1 MKKRKNY
8 YSIDEHL
15 KFMYLIHDAEKEIKM
30 YNLTDPVNEMINQYR
45 DNDCFENKLLN
56 MINLI

>member
-8 YSIDEHL
+8 YSIEENL

-30 YNLTDPVNEMINQYR
+30 YNLADSVDDMINIYR
-45 DNDCFENKLLN
+45 ENKSFETGLLN
-56 MINLI
+56 MINFI